1 LGFFAFNTI
10 LTEDF
15 NLMEQTESYLA
26 LLAIIVA
33 VGTIFRNSTVPI
45 SLLLVITGMV
55 ISFLPGVPHV
65 EINANFVLD
74 IFLPLLL
81 YNASAYSST
90 WRELKKD
97 FRPVILL
104 SIGHVIFIAILVASV
119 IHYLIP
125 EFGWPLAFVLGAVI
139 SPPDDVAIIS
149 IAEKIQMP
157 KRIVTILK
165 GEAMLNDATALILF
179 RFALIA
185 VITHHF
191 SPIHALSSFIGIIV
205 CETAYGALIGYLS
218 GHLRLILRDPTLQM
232 MVSILTPF
240 VAYLPAEKLGGS
252 GVVSTVVTGLFV
264 GHAYWELYSADTRL
278 TARSIWTTLEFAV
291 QSILFLLVG
300 LNFRFTLENISEI
313 PLSHLVLYSSC
324 TVLAVILGRFVWVF
338 LSAYLLRYLLP
349 SVRKYD
355 PYPPWQYPFVVSW
368 AGMRGGISLAAALIV
383 PSLPMVAGINPRDLL
398 IFLVF
403 CVIIATL
410 LIQGLTLPYLLRV
423 LGMTAYGDREKI
435 QDSEAELRV
444 RVAMTNGVLNW
455 LAEYKHEV
463 VNNPKLMEEITL
475 TTEQYKTQRDQLAIR
490 LKNDNVGADDGEVSG
505 LNDAIFLASHILDIE
520 RSIMLNHWEDNEI
533 DQVVKNKL
541 EEQLD
546 LRAKHLENIR

>member
-1 LGFFAFNTI
+1 
-10 LTEDF
+10 
-15 NLMEQTESYLA
+15 MEQTESYLA
-26 LLAIIVA
+26 LLAIIVT

-45 SLLLVITGMV
+45 SLLLVITGMI
-55 ISFLPGVPHV
+55 ISFVPGVPHV
-65 EINANFVLD
+65 QVNANFILD

-104 SIGHVIFIAILVASV
+104 SIGHVVFITVLIAVV

-125 EFGWPLAFVLGAVI
+125 ELGWPLAFVLGAVI
-139 SPPDDVAIIS
+139 SPPDDVAIIA

-157 KRIVTILK
+157 KRIVTVLK
-165 GEAMLNDATALILF
+165 GEAMLNDATALVLF

-185 VITHHF
+185 ALTHHF
-191 SPIHALSSFIGIIV
+191 SPVHAVVSFFGIIV
-205 CETAYGALIGYLS
+205 CETAYGLLIGYLS
-218 GHLRLILRDPTLQM
+218 GNLRLLLKDPTLQM

-264 GHAYWELYSADTRL
+264 GHAYWERYSADTRL

-300 LNFRFTLENISEI
+300 LNFRFTLENIASI
-313 PLSHLVLYSSC
+313 PLGSLILYSSS
-324 TVLAVILGRFVWVF
+324 TVLAVILGRFAWVY
-338 LSAYLLRYLLP
+338 LSAYLLRYLIP
-349 SVRKYD
+349 SIRQYD

-368 AGMRGGISLAAALIV
+368 AGMRGGISLAAAMIV
-383 PSLPMVAGINPRDLL
+383 PSLPIIGGINPKDLL

-403 CVIIATL
+403 CVIVATL
-410 LIQGLTLPYLLRV
+410 LIQGLTLPYILRA
-423 LGMTAYGDREKI
+423 LGMTAYGDREKRM
-435 QDSEAELRV
+435 DDEAELRV
-444 RVAMTNGVLNW
+444 RTAMTNAVLSW
-455 LAEYKHEV
+455 LSDYKREITH
-463 VNNPKLMEEITL
+463 NPKLSEEITL
-475 TTEQYKTQRDQLAIR
+475 DIEQYKTLQSQLTIR
-490 LKNDNVGADDGEVSG
+490 LKNQTTGIDDGELSG
-505 LNDAIFLASHILDIE
+505 LNDAIFLSSRILDIE
-520 RSIMLNHWEDNEI
+520 REVLLRHWEQNKI
-533 DQVVKNKL
+533 DQAVKNKL

-546 LRAKHLENIR
+546 LRVKHLENIR